1 LISGVIEPD
10 AGSGPA
16 VQTKM
21 SREEGRSMAFDLV
34 VWSSPRDLDADAA
47 GALVR
52 GWLDAGGDPAAS
64 PFEASTDIG
73 WFVRELRSH
82 LPDIDVVSDAV
93 PTASSRP
100 VWLATDPEPAARVA
114 AVRLARD
121 GRVRDELESIF
132 GLATKYDLIV
142 YEPGRH
148 RVTRPMQVMA
158 DHASATFWPRG
169 AIQAGVA
176 GAVGLVLAAAGWL
189 LPIPIVGWILI
200 LVGGFLF
207 AMAVFTFVHE
217 GRASTARSRD
227 QRNGG
232 GT

>member
-1 LISGVIEPD
+1 LISDVEPD
-10 AGSGPA
+10 AGSDPA

-21 SREEGRSMAFDLV
+21 SGEEGRSMAFDVV
-34 VWSSPRDLDADAA
+34 VWSSPRDLDPDAA
-47 GALVR
+47 GAPVR
-52 GWLDAGGDPAAS
+52 RWLDEGGDPAAS
-64 PFEASTDIG
+64 PFEASSDIG
-73 WFVRELRSH
+73 WFVRELRND

-114 AVRLARD
+114 AIRLARD

-142 YEPGRH
+142 YEAGRH
-148 RVTRPMQVMA
+148 RVTRPLQVMA

-217 GRASTARSRD
+217 GRASMARRRD
-227 QRNGG
+227 RKNGG